1 MRGLGGDSS
10 GRVSKFGA
18 VAIGMPP
25 SNAGARKGL
34 IGLIFSTTRLKSG
47 SRNGD
52 HRGGRQP

>member
-1 MRGLGGDSS
+1 MGGLGGDSS

-18 VAIGMPP
+18 VAIGMP
-25 SNAGARKGL
+25 SLNARARKGL